1 MGILSGKT
9 KPLPDINLV
18 GASACNESKLLYTA
32 KMYIIP
38 RKVVYNYRK
47 ILYIKIEI
55 NYNLPLRPIPE

>member
-32 KMYIIP
+32 KMYIISE
-38 RKVVYNYRK
+38 KSC
-47 ILYIKIEI
+47 I
-55 NYNLPLRPIPE
+55 